1 MDANVIPA
9 TPSATSAPSDVKTPP
24 ADTGKVEAK
33 SPAAP
38 AGEAKPEVKDLS
50 KKEAEVIRK
59 IKVGDMEYD
68 ETTLSQMIEK
78 AKGADKKFLEA
89 AKARK
94 EAIKFFKLAKENPEE
109 LLSKSGKDPKQ
120 WAYEKVA
127 KDLQDKLRDP
137 KEIELERANER
148 LKKFEEAE
156 AARQAQIAQAKLEQ
170 ETKAMEA
177 KFHAE
182 IIEALEATPSLPK
195 NGFTVAQIA
204 KYIDTVRDKTGVLLS
219 AKEVVKVVENDIRS
233 TVKGILSGADAE
245 KLIALI
251 GEEGVKEIQKYYLNK
266 LKDPLKNGTGAAAP
280 VDDKPKAKKWKNS
293 HEYWKSIDE
302 AAKRERG
309 EL

>member
-1 MDANVIPA
+1 MSDVNVTPVVPVTPA
-9 TPSATSAPSDVKTPP
+9 TSDVKTPV
-24 ADTGKVEAK
+24 AVDTKVSTTPSEDTKSEAK
-33 SPAAP
+33 
-38 AGEAKPEVKDLS
+38 DLT
-50 KKEAEVIRK
+50 KKEAEIIRK
-59 IKVGDMEYD
+59 IKIGDIEYD

-78 AKGADKKFLEA
+78 SKGADKKFLEA

-127 KDLQDKLRDP
+127 KDLQDRLRDP
-137 KEIELERANER
+137 RDVELEKTQEENKRY
-148 LKKFEEAE
+148 KEAE
-156 AARQAQIAQAKLEQ
+156 AARQAQIAQVKQDHEA
-170 ETKAMEA
+170 KAMEA
-177 KFHAE
+177 KFHSE
-182 IIEALEATPSLPK
+182 IIEALEMTPSLPK

-219 AKEVVKVVENDIRS
+219 AKEVVKVVENDIRG

-251 GEEGVKEIQKYYLNK
+251 GEEGVKTIQKYYLNK
-266 LKDPLKNGTGAAAP
+266 LKDPLKNGSGVSGVSP
-280 VDDKPKAKKWKNS
+280 DEKPKEKRWKSS
-293 HEYWKSIDE
+293 HDYWKSIDD

-309 EL
+309 E

>member
-1 MDANVIPA
+1 MNDANV
-9 TPSATSAPSDVKTPP
+9 TPITSPVVPVSADVKLTP
-24 ADTGKVEAK
+24 AVEGKVETK
-33 SPAAP
+33 SPAVL
-38 AGEAKPEVKDLS
+38 AGDAKELT
-50 KKEAEVIRK
+50 KKEVEIIRK
-59 IKVGDMEYD
+59 IKVGDTDYD
-68 ETTLSQMIEK
+68 ETTLTQMIEK

-89 AKARK
+89 SKARK

-127 KDLQDKLRDP
+127 KDLQDRLRDP
-137 KEIELERANER
+137 RDIELEKAQ
-148 LKKFEEAE
+148 EENKRYKDAE
-156 AARQAQIAQAKLEQ
+156 AARQAQIAEAKLEQ

-182 IIEALEATPSLPK
+182 IIEALESTPALPK

-251 GEEGVKEIQKYYLNK
+251 GEDGVKEIQKYYLNK
-266 LKDPLKNGTGAAAP
+266 LKDPLKNGQGASTP
-280 VDDKPKAKKWKNS
+280 TNNDDKPKVKKWKNS

-309 EL
+309 E

>member
-1 MDANVIPA
+1 MSDVNVIPVVPVSPPA
-9 TPSATSAPSDVKTPP
+9 ADVKVPPTSDTKVSPTPVG
-24 ADTGKVEAK
+24 DGKIEI
-33 SPAAP
+33 
-38 AGEAKPEVKDLS
+38 KDLS

-59 IKVGDMEYD
+59 IKVGDIEYD
-68 ETTLSQMIEK
+68 ETTLAQMIEK
-78 AKGADKKFLEA
+78 TKGADKKFLEA

-127 KDLQDKLRDP
+127 KDLQDRLRDP
-137 KEIELERANER
+137 RDIELEKAQ
-148 LKKFEEAE
+148 EENKRYKAD
-156 AARQAQIAQAKLEQ
+156 ADARNAQIAQTKLEH

-182 IIEALEATPSLPK
+182 IIEALELTPALPK

-233 TVKGILSGADAE
+233 TVKGILTGADAE

-266 LKDPLKNGTGAAAP
+266 LKDPLKNGANPSVVPA
-280 VDDKPKAKKWKNS
+280 DDKPKAKKWKSS
-293 HEYWKSIDE
+293 HEYWKSIDD

>member
-1 MDANVIPA
+1 MSDVNV
-9 TPSATSAPSDVKTPP
+9 TPPVAPVSSDVKPP
-24 ADTGKVEAK
+24 LAVDGKVETKA
-33 SPAAP
+33 PTVP
-38 AGEAKPEVKDLS
+38 AGDAKTDTKDLT
-50 KKEAEVIRK
+50 KKEVEVIRK
-59 IKVGDMEYD
+59 IKVGDVEFD
-68 ETTLSQMIEK
+68 ETTLAQMIEK

-127 KDLQDKLRDP
+127 KDLQDRLRDP
-137 KEIELERANER
+137 RDIELEKAQ
-148 LKKFEEAE
+148 EENKRYKDAE
-156 AARQAQIAQAKLEQ
+156 ASRQAQIAKARLEQ

-182 IIEALEATPSLPK
+182 IIEALETTPSLPK

-219 AKEVVKVVENDIRS
+219 AKEVVKVVENDIRG

-266 LKDPLKNGTGAAAP
+266 LKDPLKNGQGASTP
-280 VDDKPKAKKWKNS
+280 TDDDKPKPKKWKNS
-293 HEYWKSIDE
+293 HEYWKSIDD
-302 AAKRERG
+302 AAKREKG
-309 EL
+309 KL